1 MASKRRPSTGEGR
14 YTLVKDNN
22 ADSFVIPVEKLE
34 EWFAWLE
41 LEEDDPASWNL
52 PKFARGV
59 SDMLTFTDPQGL
71 LEEDDLDMASDHL
84 RFPRSWKEI
93 REEVIDFLA
102 KDDEF
107 VTTSE
112 VEAIVDSIYERE
124 QNEG

>member
-1 MASKRRPSTGEGR
+1 MASKRKPSTGEGR

-34 EWFAWLE
+34 EWFAWLG

-59 SDMLTFTDPQGL
+59 GDMLTFTDPQGL
-71 LEEDDLDMASDHL
+71 LEEDDLDMASDHM
-84 RFPRSWKEI
+84 RFPRSRQEV
-93 REEVIDFLA
+93 REQVLEDLGADKDFI
-102 KDDEF
+102 
-107 VTTSE
+107 TTSE
-112 VEAIVDSIYERE
+112 LEAIVDYRQEWE